1 MKNRKTDAQTPATGA
16 APEPR
21 ALLDSC
27 GFLLARLGSE
37 SRRQFTRLLEGHDL
51 SMHHFA
57 LLLALADR
65 QGVPQQTISALV
77 GVDPRNAAPLVEDL
91 ERRGL
96 IARGADPNDRR
107 RYKISLTRDGQ
118 RKMSTLRTAGAALEN
133 DLLKALSKDE
143 REHLHNLLVKLFSA
157 LEGPDP
163 V

>member
-1 MKNRKTDAQTPATGA
+1 MINRKTPRASRETVRDPEVPVTVT

-65 QGVPQQTISALV
+65 QGVPQQTISTLV
-77 GVDPRNAAPLVEDL
+77 GVDPRNAVPLVDDL
-91 ERRGL
+91 ETRGL
-96 IARGADPNDRR
+96 VARGADPSDRR

-118 RKMSTLRTAGAALEN
+118 RKMSALRT
-133 DLLKALSKDE
+133 
-143 REHLHNLLVKLFSA
+143 
-157 LEGPDP
+157 
-163 V
+163 